1 MELNRTKLVWKCLKN
16 ESFPNVDETMIY
28 EMLFKDVEKYQ
39 DVWNLP
45 NFLKFRLEDEEF
57 NKFIITP
64 IEVVEGILQCLKCKS
79 NKIFSFSKQTRSGDE
94 PTSVFAKCSNCHHK
108 WVQ

>member
-1 MELNRTKLVWKCLKN
+1 
-16 ESFPNVDETMIY
+16 
-28 EMLFKDVEKYQ
+28 MLFKNVEKYQ